1 MLVNIH
7 RKKTPNQGDLAS
19 APLRYFSHQVQPI
32 YIDILDCAAPTAAI
46 TNYLDQASHIVL
58 GGGGL
63 IDNIKFDPA
72 FSKLK
77 ELYAEKIII
86 WGSGSNSANSEY
98 KTDFTNIKHIGLRD
112 FPGEHLWVPCGS
124 CLSSV
129 LTEVIENRNHYCT
142 GGIGILENDS
152 GAKVA
157 KVSDCGINGIR
168 RFGNKK
174 VSMLE
179 MVGFIASCDILVT
192 SSYHAVYWA
201 TLVGIPVIGIPTSS
215 KFYSL
220 KHKVPLAKSNSW
232 LGGLSETKVYAH
244 ALDEC
249 IEANINYK
257 NSLPVALSSLELSPR

>member
-1 MLVNIH
+1 MLVNVH

-19 APLRYFSHQVQPI
+19 APLRYFNHQVQPI
-32 YIDILDCAAPTAAI
+32 YIDILDCAEPTDGI
-46 TNYLDQASHIVL
+46 RDYLDQASSIVL

-63 IDNIKFDPA
+63 IDNIKFGSA
-72 FSKLK
+72 LLKLK
-77 ELYAEKIII
+77 ELYAEKLMI
-86 WGSGSNSANSEY
+86 WGAGGNSTNSGY
-98 KTDFTNIKHIGLRD
+98 KTDLTNIKNIGLRD
-112 FPGEHLWVPCGS
+112 FPGDHLWVPCAS
-124 CLSSV
+124 CLS
-129 LTEVIENRNHYCT
+129 EVIAEVIQNRNEYYI

-157 KVSDCGINGIR
+157 KVGDCGIDGVR

-192 SSYHAVYWA
+192 SSYHGVYWA

-220 KHKVPLAKSNSW
+220 KHKIPLAKSNSW

-257 NSLPVALSSLELSPR
+257 NSLPHELSSLKLTPR